1 MKGCQLISTRFFP
14 VFLLHTKAVNKVQLF
29 KLRQVKWVKA
39 ILKNK
44 KLPKNVKSELL
55 QNLIAVVKKAIAKDL
70 SKSEDDSRG
79 STDEESTDNNSG
91 DGEGSCERT
100 GDKESSDEDVEEQD
114 EQY

>member
-1 MKGCQLISTRFFP
+1 MNGCQLISTRFFP

-29 KLRQVKWVKA
+29 KLRQVTWVKA

-44 KLPKNVKSELL
+44 KLPKNVK
-55 QNLIAVVKKAIAKDL
+55 DL
-70 SKSEDDSRG
+70 NKSEDDSRG
-79 STDEESTDNNSG
+79 STDEESTDNDSD
-91 DGEGSCERT
+91 DGEGSCEGT